1 MVAPVTRATQTLL
14 LTVTGVV
21 LVRMAVGGTY
31 LNYVNAWMRWPLIA
45 CGVLLVLLGVLEMLK
60 RDEHHVDE
68 DDDES
73 SHVPRAAWLLFAPS
87 VVFFLIA
94 PPALGAHFAERAQT
108 VSVPIEQSDEITLP
122 PLPSTDPAP
131 LVMDEL
137 MLRAAYDEGETL
149 AGRRLEVTGFVSS
162 NRKGWYVNQFSMNCC
177 AADATVMRIQA
188 SGADAPP
195 DDQWVRMVGTHVAG
209 TGHEGT
215 TIPEMVV
222 ESIQLVDAPDNE
234 YR

>member
-1 MVAPVTRATQTLL
+1 MVAAVTRATQTVL

-21 LVRMAVGGTY
+21 LVRMAAGGTY

-45 CGVLLVLLGVLEMLK
+45 CGVLLVALGVLEMLK
-60 RDEHHVDE
+60 RDQQHVGE
-68 DDDES
+68 DDES

-87 VVFFLIA
+87 LVFFLIA

-108 VSVPIEQSDEITLP
+108 VSVPIEQSTEVDLP
-122 PLPSTDPAP
+122 PLPATDPAP
-131 LVMDEL
+131 MVMDEL
-137 MLRAAYDEGETL
+137 MLRAAYDEGGTM

-162 NRKGWYVNQFSMNCC
+162 NRKGWFVNQFAMNCC
-177 AADATVMRIQA
+177 AADAAVMRVEA

-195 DDQWVRMVGTHVAG
+195 DDQWVRVVGTHVAG
-209 TGHEGT
+209 TGSEGRT
-215 TIPEMVV
+215 TPELLV
-222 ESIQLVDAPDNE
+222 ESIELIDAPDNQ

>member
-1 MVAPVTRATQTLL
+1 MVAAVTRATQTVL

-21 LVRMAVGGTY
+21 LIRMAAGGTY

-45 CGVLLVLLGVLEMLK
+45 CGVLLVLLGVLELLK
-60 RDEHHVDE
+60 REETEHV

-73 SHVPRAAWLLFAPS
+73 SHVPHAAWLLFAPS
-87 VVFFLIA
+87 LVFFLIA

-108 VSVPIEQSDEITLP
+108 VSVPTEASTEVDLP

-137 MLRAAYDEGETL
+137 MMRAAYDEGETL
-149 AGRRLEVTGFVSS
+149 AGRRLEITGFVSS
-162 NRKGWYVNQFSMNCC
+162 NRTGWFVNQFSMNCC
-177 AADATVMRIQA
+177 AADAAVMRIEA
-188 SGADAPP
+188 TGADAPP
-195 DDQWVRMVGTHVAG
+195 DDQWVRLVGTHVAG
-209 TGHEGT
+209 TGNEGRT
-215 TIPEMVV
+215 TPEIVV
-222 ESIQLVDAPDNE
+222 ESIELIEAPDNQ